1 MFSGGDSSLSWGCLC
16 DVCAFFKGR
25 VRLSM
30 VLFFRIKF
38 SYRVCPHALKVSCCI
53 LIRGLVQSRIP

>member
-1 MFSGGDSSLSWGCLC
+1 MFSGGDSSLSWGCLF

-38 SYRVCPHALKVSCCI
+38 S
-53 LIRGLVQSRIP
+53 